1 MKLNMNLISSPL
13 EQFQIIPLF
22 SSKLAT
28 FELTVTNS
36 VMIIFLGLFAFY
48 FFFSS
53 LKNNYNSYQLV
64 PNRWQAFIEG
74 IYEVIAVL
82 LKDTVGKKG
91 QEYLP
96 YMITLFSFI
105 LVANLIGLIP
115 YSFTITSHLIVTF
128 SLALLSF
135 IGINLTCIKKHELRL
150 FSLFLPGGTEL
161 GLAFILVP
169 IEIVSYF
176 VRPISL
182 SVRLF
187 ANMMAGHTLMKVIAG
202 FAWNLGVSGGGG
214 FILHFI
220 PIIILILVMGLEAGV
235 ALIQSYVFTI
245 LICIYLNDAI
255 HLH

>member
-1 MKLNMNLISSPL
+1 MILINSPL

-22 SSKLAT
+22 STKLEN
-28 FELTVTNS
+28 FELSVTNS

-48 FFFSS
+48 FFFFA
-53 LKNNYNSYQLV
+53 LKNNYNSYHLV

-74 IYEVIAVL
+74 FYEVIASL
-82 LKDTVGKKG
+82 LKDTIGKKG

-96 YMITLFSFI
+96 YIITLFSFI
-105 LVANLIGLIP
+105 LVANFVGLIP

-135 IGINLTCIKKHELRL
+135 IGINITCIKKHEWKL
-150 FSLFLPGGTEL
+150 FSLFLPGGTDL

-202 FAWNLGVSGGGG
+202 FSWNLAMSGGFG
-214 FILHFI
+214 FIIHFI
-220 PIIILILVMGLEAGV
+220 PVIILIIVMGLEAGV
-235 ALIQSYVFTI
+235 ALIQGYVFTI